1 MEGVKDLVTRRWMR
15 FTSTVTT
22 SSNHADHQQG
32 RMAGACRGRCEPE
45 HPRHLGSH
53 DGCCSSS
60 NLQRHHPIIEYHNII
75 VNIIV
80 TTRLSMWTEK
90 AWPRNGS
97 MCLPSLQ
104 VSFAILWRSLGPG
117 ITSTSLSPVNQSLSF
132 CSGWQIGSMDT
143 WKQLWWYFYLPGLPI
158 PLLIYWVCFLST
170 FLCSGLVFT
179 LLTLVSIE
187 IIKMPH
193 FIDLQVHFR
202 SFPILVDQWGLST
215 IIVLL
220 PMTSPSWQ
228 VSVFT
233 LFTLGSCLVTACNP
247 LILEL
252 AVFPHS
258 HWRSGVRIE
267 PVGFIL
273 ESSPNFLVKPLNF

>member
-15 FTSTVTT
+15 FTSIVTT
-22 SSNHADHQQG
+22 SSTYDDHQQG

-53 DGCCSSS
+53 DGCCSPS
-60 NLQRHHPIIEYHNII
+60 NLQRHNRIIEYHNIM

-104 VSFAILWRSLGPG
+104 VSYVILWRSLGPG

-158 PLLIYWVCFLST
+158 PLLIYWVCFHST

-193 FIDLQVHFR
+193 FIDLQVQFR
-202 SFPILVDQWGLST
+202 SFPILVDQ
-215 IIVLL
+215 
-220 PMTSPSWQ
+220 
-228 VSVFT
+228 
-233 LFTLGSCLVTACNP
+233 
-247 LILEL
+247 
-252 AVFPHS
+252 
-258 HWRSGVRIE
+258 E
-267 PVGFIL
+267 P
-273 ESSPNFLVKPLNF
+273 